1 MDTIRIKDP
10 INDGFIEIK
19 SPKVAIKPQQLN
31 PAAVKRMKDAFKNLM
46 EGKIPDFE
54 YIDMSIPN
62 YEELTNWN
70 LMIEFINPHPNYLH
84 IK

>member
-1 MDTIRIKDP
+1 
-10 INDGFIEIK
+10 
-19 SPKVAIKPQQLN
+19 
-31 PAAVKRMKDAFKNLM
+31 MKDAFKNLM